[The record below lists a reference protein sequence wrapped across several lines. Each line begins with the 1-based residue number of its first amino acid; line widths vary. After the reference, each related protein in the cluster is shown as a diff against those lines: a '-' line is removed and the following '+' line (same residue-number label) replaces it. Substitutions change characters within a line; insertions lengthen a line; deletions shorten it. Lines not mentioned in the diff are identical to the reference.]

1 MNKAIY
7 ISGPITGYDI
17 KERVSAF
24 SVASRKAVNESGR
37 PYINPLGI
45 GYGENEDYT
54 REDYIREDI
63 SQLVEYCDSIYL
75 MKGWEK
81 SEGCKIEYEVA
92 KACGMKIFK
101 EK

>member
-1 MNKAIY
+1 MINSIY

-17 KERVSAF
+17 HERVSVF
-24 SVASRKAVNESGR
+24 EVAAKKAAKESGR

-45 GYGENEDYT
+45 GYGENESYT
-54 REDYIREDI
+54 HEDYMREDI
-63 SQLVEYCDSIYL
+63 EQLVKYCDSIYL

-101 EK
+101 E